1 MTDQTQAD
9 RQVARVS
16 ADAALF
22 TFYDLESLS
31 NAFTLCAYT
40 PTPAGQLNRLE
51 IFFLTDDQAISDA
64 AEPQALYDTVAAA
77 NPALPEVKGILWNL
91 RNEVSNRRLAALL
104 GLSDAEQVN
113 DPGGR
118 SSYPAP
124 LRPVCDT
131 DPGYDPRRHPFL
143 AGYNSMNYDTVMLA
157 LYLSEVFANH
167 VEHAAQIQALTTTV
181 QTSRD
186 AQDVA
191 DARVRKAQLEAVGP
205 SLNPVTARAMREHND
220 MLFTDRF
227 IDYMPSYLGWGD
239 PAQLI
244 RQAMMHSGRHL
255 DVARLNEVQFKVG
268 LKRLLGML
276 GRQIKESAKLGH
288 DSVITSVEE
297 LYELLAYNVSD
308 CLGLAQLFRHPTYA
322 SAFDLKAGLLAEYPE
337 TVYLQTW
344 GSSKPNIS
352 PAHVRRDRLTID
364 SSSAKFV
371 GRILSPYGE
380 LGDIDGVSYLY
391 PHAEV
396 AREQGVEQMNVL
408 EHCRNFFETRVAP
421 DRKTNPDHRR
431 AYEQFMEV
439 YDYYRSIEGH
449 NFNDTLGMP
458 ASVLREMPK
467 RPNNLPYF
475 DAAGRPTTCFATFS
489 TGGIHG
495 AEANERAYR
504 TDLDAWKAVED
515 LKQRVQ
521 RIFPNPLGMR
531 LAREVKIDGQ
541 LISYTDMLVSKATI
555 KGLEAAMSAADVV
568 ASTSLGE
575 LGEVFDGIGY
585 KPARKRPELF
595 VENSNGNPLDKST
608 RLHPKYTHT
617 SAGLVMHEDF
627 TSYYPNL
634 LRNMRAFWNPDLG
647 EDRYAKIFFDKER
660 YGAEMKQ
667 PGTTPEEKAR
677 LSTLRNGTKLI
688 LNSASG
694 AGDASHKTPI
704 RMNNQIISMRI
715 MGQLFSWLIG
725 QAQTLAGARIVSTN
739 TDGLYSKLD
748 PEAGFD
754 AAINN
759 RVLIETAREINIAIE
774 PEEMFLISKDS
785 NNRLELTA
793 PAPDGSVADSRI
805 ISASGGTLA
814 CHAGPMP
821 TKSLAHPAV
830 IDYALARYLQSVA
843 ANGEEALSEPFDQA
857 LGRKIIEEA
866 VDMTD
871 PVRTLM
877 MFQNVIAASRGSI
890 TYPFAADPVDATRNA
905 TTAGP
910 TESRDPAS
918 DAADDPVDEPV
929 ESAAG
934 DEKAEDAGRLCGA
947 RPLQMVNRVFVVKAG
962 TAGAVSLHNAGAWKV
977 NPASQAKRTELG
989 LSPVQVAPMAAD
1001 ILRHHGW
1008 ATDAFMARQHN
1019 LTQLPADQDVV
1030 IRKINSIDPSWSMAV
1045 CNDDLH
1051 TLPQE
1056 HLDELI
1062 DALDLEVY
1070 TSMLEETFAK
1080 NWMNRAID

>member
-1 MTDQTQAD
+1 MEQTTRPGA
-9 RQVARVS
+9 VS
-16 ADAALF
+16 TKTALF
-22 TFYDLESLS
+22 TFYDIESLS

-40 PTPAGQLNRLE
+40 PRADGTGTLE
-51 IFFLTDDQAISDA
+51 VFYLLDA
-64 AEPQALYDTVAAA
+64 AADGSNLADDVDPSRLGRTIFESNPGLPAFPKTQVRFYDLRQEFANVQVAK
-77 NPALPEVKGILWNL
+77 LM
-91 RNEVSNRRLAALL
+91 
-104 GLSDAEQVN
+104 GLSSAEQVN
-113 DPGGR
+113 DPNAK
-118 SSYPAP
+118 SAYPAGG
-124 LRPVCDT
+124 RPVCDT
-131 DPGYDPRRHPFL
+131 DPDYDAARHPFL
-143 AGYNSMNYDTVMLA
+143 AGYNSMQYDTVMIA
-157 LYLSEVFANH
+157 LYLSEVFASY
-167 VEHAAQIQALTTTV
+167 VEQAAQVEAWDRIV
-181 QTSRD
+181 ETSRNP
-186 AQDVA
+186 QEVS
-191 DARVRKAQLEAVGP
+191 DARIGKAELLKSPPAMSQ
-205 SLNPVTARAMREHND
+205 VTARAMREHNN
-220 MLFTDRF
+220 MLFTDQYS
-227 IDYMPSYLGWGD
+227 DYMPGYLGWGE
-239 PAQLI
+239 PAQVI

-255 DVARLNEVQFKVG
+255 DVARLNELQFKVS

-276 GRQIKESAKLGH
+276 GRQIKESEKLGH

-308 CLGLAQLFRHPTYA
+308 CLGLAQLFRHPTYS

-337 TVYLQTW
+337 TVYRQKGGT
-344 GSSKPNIS
+344 SRPNIS
-352 PAHVRRDRLTID
+352 PTKVRRDRLTVD

-380 LGDIDGVSYLY
+380 LSDIEGVSYLY

-408 EHCRNFFETRVAP
+408 EHCKHFFETRVAP
-421 DRKTNPDHRR
+421 DYKTDLDHAG
-431 AYEQFMEV
+431 AYEQFLEV
-439 YDYYRSIEGH
+439 YEYYRSIEGE
-449 NFNDTLGMP
+449 NFNETLDKP
-458 ASVLREMPK
+458 AKLLRDMPK

-475 DAAGRPTTCFATFS
+475 DADGRPTTCFATFS

-495 AEANERAYR
+495 AEADERAYQA
-504 TDLDAWKAVED
+504 DLEAWNAVDE

-521 RIFPNPLGMR
+521 QIFPNPLGLR

-541 LISYTDMLVSKATI
+541 AISYTDMLVSKATI
-555 KGLEAAMSAADVV
+555 KGLDAAMSSAGLS

-585 KPARKRPELF
+585 KPARKMPELF
-595 VENSNGNPLDKST
+595 VENSNGNPQDRST

-634 LRNMRAFWNPDLG
+634 LRNMRAFWNPKLG

-667 PGTTPEEKAR
+667 PGITAEDKAR

-715 MGQLFSWLIG
+715 IGQLFSWLIG
-725 QAQTLAGARIVSTN
+725 QAQTLAGARIISTN

-754 AAINN
+754 AEVNN

-793 PAPDGSVADSRI
+793 PTPGGSVVDSQI

-814 CHAGPMP
+814 CHAGPVP

-830 IDYALARYLQSVA
+830 IDFALARYLQSVA
-843 ANGEEALSEPFDQA
+843 ANGEEALCELFDQG
-857 LGRKIIEEA
+857 LGRTVIEVA
-866 VDMTD
+866 LDKSD
-871 PVRTLM
+871 PVKTLM

-890 TYPFAADPVDATRNA
+890 TYPFAADPLVEAD
-905 TTAGP
+905 TTAVPAAEAGP
-910 TESRDPAS
+910 A
-918 DAADDPVDEPV
+918 DA
-929 ESAAG
+929 
-934 DEKAEDAGRLCGA
+934 KTEDADRLSGA
-947 RPLQMVNRVFVVKAG
+947 RPLQMVNRVFVAKAG
-962 TAGAVSLHNAGAWKV
+962 TPGAVSLHNAGAWKV
-977 NPASQAKRTELG
+977 NPASQAKRREQG
-989 LSPVQVAPMAAD
+989 LSPVQVVPMAAE

-1008 ATDAFMARQHN
+1008 ATDAFTASQHN
-1019 LTQLPADQDVV
+1019 LTQLPADQDFV
-1030 IRKINSIDPSWSMAV
+1030 IRKINSIDPSWSMVV

-1051 TLPQE
+1051 TLPPE
-1056 HLDELI
+1056 RLNELI

-1070 TSMLEETFAK
+1070 VSMLEETFTK
-1080 NWMNRAID
+1080 SWMNRLTD